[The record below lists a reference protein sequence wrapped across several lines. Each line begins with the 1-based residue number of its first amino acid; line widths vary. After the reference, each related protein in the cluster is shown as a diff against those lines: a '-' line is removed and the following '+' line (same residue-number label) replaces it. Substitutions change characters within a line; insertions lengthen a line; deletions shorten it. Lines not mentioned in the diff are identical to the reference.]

1 MMTTIGIAGG
11 SASGKTTVAKRL
23 VEFATLYGSVA
34 YIRLDDYYH
43 DLSHLPMDERRLTNV
58 DHPDALD
65 FDLLITHLI
74 ELQNGHA
81 VQKPVYDFVTYTR
94 TGEYETITPSA
105 VIIVEGILTLAV
117 KRLRDLF
124 NIKIFV
130 DTDDDIRFIRRLNR
144 DTKKRGRTVDMVVD
158 HYLATVKP
166 MHDQF
171 VEPSRR
177 FADLIIPEGGQ
188 NSVAID
194 MLTTKIKSIIT
205 SETVV

>member
-1 MMTTIGIAGG
+1 MVTIGIAGG

-23 VEFATLYGSVA
+23 VEFTNTYGSVA

-43 DLSHLPMDERRLTNV
+43 DLGHLSMEKRRETNV

-65 FDLLITHLI
+65 FDLLIEHIKT
-74 ELQNGHA
+74 LQSG
-81 VQKPVYDFVTYTR
+81 KPIDKPLYDFVTYTR
-94 TGEYETITPSA
+94 LVETEVVQPAS

-117 KRLRDLF
+117 YRLRELF

-130 DTDDDIRFIRRLNR
+130 DTDDDIRFIRRLIR
-144 DTKKRGRTVDMVVD
+144 DTNKRGRTVDMVVD

-177 FADLIIPEGGQ
+177 FADIIIPEGGK
-188 NSVAID
+188 NTVAID

-205 SETVV
+205 SESVL

>member
-1 MMTTIGIAGG
+1 MTTIGIAGG

-23 VEFATLYGSVA
+23 VDFANEYGSVA

-43 DLSHLPMDERRLTNV
+43 DLAHLPMEKRRETNV

-65 FDLLITHLI
+65 FELLINHLKQ
-74 ELQNGHA
+74 LQAGHGID
-81 VQKPVYDFVTYTR
+81 KPLYDFVTYTR
-94 TGEYETITPSA
+94 LKETERVEPSS

-117 KRLRDLF
+117 LKLRELF
-124 NIKIFV
+124 SIKIFV
-130 DTDDDIRFIRRLNR
+130 DTDDDIRFIRRLIR

-158 HYLATVKP
+158 HYLSTVKP

-177 FADLIIPEGGQ
+177 FADLIIPEGGK
-188 NSVAID
+188 NTVAID

-205 SETVV
+205 TESVL

>member
-1 MMTTIGIAGG
+1 MTIIGIAGG

-23 VEFATLYGSVA
+23 VEFTESYGSVA
-34 YIRLDDYYH
+34 YIRLDDYYL
-43 DLSHLPMDERRLTNV
+43 DLAHLPMDERRLTNV
-58 DHPDALD
+58 DHPNALD
-65 FDLLITHLI
+65 FDLLIEHLKT
-74 ELQNGHA
+74 LKTGVA

-94 TGEYETITPSA
+94 TGEFELVQPAT
-105 VIIVEGILTLAV
+105 VIIVEGILTLAIQ
-117 KRLRDLF
+117 RLRELF
-124 NIKIFV
+124 DIKIFV
-130 DTDDDIRFIRRLNR
+130 DTDDDIRFIRRLMR

-177 FADLIIPEGGQ
+177 FADLIIPEGGK

-205 SETVV
+205 TPFVL